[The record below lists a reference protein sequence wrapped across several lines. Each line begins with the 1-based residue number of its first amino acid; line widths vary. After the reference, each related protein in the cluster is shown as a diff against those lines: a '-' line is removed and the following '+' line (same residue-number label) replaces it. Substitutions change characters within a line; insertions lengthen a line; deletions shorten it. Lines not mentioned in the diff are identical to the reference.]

1 MSEQRRKI
9 QLELA
14 LPGAREG
21 EAWTALRRG
30 TESLMAEGVAE
41 SPATERMMEEI
52 CEAGNLRK
60 ALQQVRANKGVP
72 GVDGMTVEKLA
83 EYFERHEA
91 QLRGQLLD
99 GSYRPQP
106 VRRVE
111 IPKPDGGMRKLGIPT
126 VIDRLVQQ
134 AMLQVMQRSFD
145 ASFCEHSYGFRP
157 GRSAKQ
163 AVARAQEIVA
173 SGRSYVVDLDLEK
186 FFDRVNHDRL
196 MARLAKRI
204 ADKRVLRLIR
214 AFLNAGVMENGLLE
228 AAYEG
233 TPQGGPL
240 SPLLSNVVLDE
251 LDKELERRGHQFVR
265 YADDCNIYT
274 LSERAGH
281 RVMASIG
288 AFITRRLRLKVN
300 AEKSAVGRPWE
311 RKFLGF
317 RISADSP
324 PLREI
329 APKAVAR
336 FKHQVRQITRRSRGV
351 SIDRLARDL
360 RPYLCGWSEYFGWCE
375 TTWKLNDLD
384 KWVRH
389 RLRCYLWVQ
398 WRTPRRRRTRLGV
411 LGVKPG
417 LAAHLSWSRGPWRPS
432 GSKTLNFAVRNAYF
446 DDLGLPRLYARRA

>member
-1 MSEQRRKI
+1 MSEQRQKI

-14 LPGAREG
+14 LPEAREG
-21 EAWTALRRG
+21 EARTASRGG
-30 TESLMAEGVAE
+30 TESLMAEGATE
-41 SPATERMMEEI
+41 SPATEQMMEEI

-60 ALQQVRANKGVP
+60 ALQQVRANKGAS
-72 GVDGMTVEKLA
+72 GVDGMTVDELT
-83 EYFERHEA
+83 EYLGRHEA
-91 QLRGQLLD
+91 ELRGQLLD
-99 GSYRPQP
+99 GTYRPQP

-126 VIDRLVQQ
+126 VKDRLVQQ
-134 AMLQVMQRSFD
+134 AMLQAMQRSFD
-145 ASFCEHSYGFRP
+145 AGFSEHSYGFRP

-163 AVARAQEIVA
+163 AVARAQEVIA

-196 MARLAKRI
+196 MAHLAKRLD
-204 ADKRVLRLIR
+204 DKRVLRLIR
-214 AFLNAGVMENGLLE
+214 AFLNAGVLENGLVE
-228 AAYEG
+228 ASYEG

-274 LSERAGH
+274 ASERAGH
-281 RVMASIG
+281 RVMASIS
-288 AFITRRLRLKVN
+288 AFITRQLKLKVN
-300 AEKSAVGRPWE
+300 VEKSAVGRPWE
-311 RKFLGF
+311 RKFLSF

-336 FKHQVRQITRRSRGV
+336 FKYQVRQFTRRARAV
-351 SIDRLARDL
+351 SIDRVVKDL
-360 RPYLCGWSEYFGWCE
+360 RPYLRGWTEYFGWCE
-375 TTWKLNDLD
+375 TPWLLKNLD

-398 WRTPRRRRTRLGV
+398 WRTPRRRRARLGRLGV
-411 LGVKPG
+411 EPG
-417 LAAHLSWSRGPWRPS
+417 LAAYISWSRGPWRPS
-432 GSKTLNFAVRNAYF
+432 GSKALNFAIRNAYF
-446 DDLGLPRLYARRA
+446 DDLGLPRLYARRV

>member
-1 MSEQRRKI
+1 MSEPRQKI

-14 LPGAREG
+14 LRSAGEG
-21 EAWTALRRG
+21 ETQTARQQG
-30 TESLMAEGVAE
+30 TESLMAECTTE

-60 ALQQVRANKGVP
+60 ALQQVRANKGAP
-72 GVDGMTVEKLA
+72 GLDGMTVDELA
-83 EYFERHEA
+83 EHFGPHETE
-91 QLRGQLLD
+91 LREQLLK
-99 GSYRPQP
+99 GTYRPQP

-126 VIDRLVQQ
+126 VKDRLVQQ

-145 ASFCEHSYGFRP
+145 ASFSEHSYGFRP
-157 GRSAKQ
+157 ERSAKQ
-163 AVARAQEIVA
+163 AVARAQQLVA

-196 MARLAKRI
+196 MAQLAQRI
-204 ADKRVLRLIR
+204 TDKRVLRLTR
-214 AFLNAGVMENGLLE
+214 AFLNAGVMEDGLVE
-228 AAYEG
+228 ATYEG

-251 LDKELERRGHQFVR
+251 LDKELERRGHQFAR

-274 LSERAGH
+274 FSERAGH
-281 RVMASIG
+281 RVMASIST
-288 AFITRRLRLKVN
+288 FITKRLKLKVN
-300 AEKSAVGRPWE
+300 ADKSAVGRPWE

-329 APKAVAR
+329 APKSVER
-336 FKHQVRQITRRSRGV
+336 FKHRVRELTRRARGV
-351 SIDRLARDL
+351 SLDRVVADL
-360 RPYLCGWSEYFGWCE
+360 RPFLRGWGEYFGWCE
-375 TTWKLNDLD
+375 TPWMLSDLD

-389 RLRCYLWVQ
+389 RLRCYLWAQ
-398 WRTPRRRRTRLGV
+398 WRTPRRRRARLRA

-417 LAAHLSWSRGPWRPS
+417 LATYLSWSRGLWRPS
-432 GSKTLNFAVRNAYF
+432 GSKHVNFAIRNAYF
-446 DDLGLPRLYARRA
+446 DDRGLPRLSARDA